1 MLNAEEL
8 NRRITEM
15 AKEDRKQKMQQDI
28 FKGEDGP
35 DSLES
40 CLQEIDAKATEVRN
54 NTEERISLPSSL
66 LTNLIHQTKSTLAK
80 IRQVNQYSL
89 DKIGDLESKKFLEK
103 TVNQEIKT
111 IDSILNQFLNYIS
124 ISTPVIKTNT
134 ILTILEEILEA
145 KEAEL
150 YHKGIQIT
158 KKYEKDLPESCIHDE
173 QIKYIL
179 NSILQYAVLSSS
191 HDAKIVLLTRTRNIQ
206 KNKHNEKV
214 IPMTEGDKTHIEI
227 VFVVTEGREISR
239 KSKDKGAETNDIILL
254 LVKAL
259 VEKSQGLIEFEK
271 VEKESMTMIGVWFPI
286 CRNRVVA
293 HESIKI

>member
-1 MLNAEEL
+1 L
-8 NRRITEM
+8 
-15 AKEDRKQKMQQDI
+15 
-28 FKGEDGP
+28 
-35 DSLES
+35 
-40 CLQEIDAKATEVRN
+40 VN
-54 NTEERISLPSSL
+54 NDEGRLILSSVL
-66 LTNLIHQTKSTLAK
+66 FLTSVA
-80 IRQVNQYSL
+80 
-89 DKIGDLESKKFLEK
+89 KIGDLESKKFLEK

-293 HESIKI
+293 YESIKI